1 MSPKLKSNAQ
11 CNTCKASCCR
21 LQVLLFDDPDVPPS
35 MIASS
40 DWGGQVMRREED
52 GWCTAL
58 DRNTLRC
65 TIYEQRP
72 QLCRDYAMGSE
83 ECVQERRGD
92 GDEGLIVCTEEEPDR
107 ECRRPGVRPLPL
119 AAFMRLP

>member
-1 MSPKLKSNAQ
+1 MLPKRESNAH

-21 LQVLLFDDPDVPPS
+21 LQVLLFDDPGVPPS

-72 QLCRDYAMGSE
+72 QLCRDYAMGSY
-83 ECVQERRGD
+83 ECVQERRCD
-92 GDEGLIVCTEEEPDR
+92 GDEGLIVCTGEQPTR
-107 ECRRPGVRPLPL
+107 ESPQPGVRPLPL
-119 AAFMRLP
+119 AAFTRRF